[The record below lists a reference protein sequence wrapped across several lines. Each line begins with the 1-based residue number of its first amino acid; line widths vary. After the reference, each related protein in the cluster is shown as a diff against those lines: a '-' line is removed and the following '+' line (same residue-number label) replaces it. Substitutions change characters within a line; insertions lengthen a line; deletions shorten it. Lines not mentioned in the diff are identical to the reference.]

1 MLASVITFLIY
12 VCLLAIVIYLVIWV
26 LRDIIGLPIPEKV
39 VQLLWVIVA
48 LIAILFL
55 VQMVMGGGSF
65 RLGCPFRS
73 GTIASGAFAAISAS
87 PTRYLSR
94 LLVFTQGDA

>member
-12 VCLLAIVIYLVIWV
+12 ICLLAIVIYLIIWV

-39 VQLLWVIVA
+39 IQLLWVIVA

-55 VQMVMGGGSF
+55 VNMVMGGGGLKLGSF
-65 RLGCPFRS
+65 RW
-73 GTIASGAFAAISAS
+73 GTLLLAGGALAAA
-87 PTRYLSR
+87 
-94 LLVFTQGDA
+94 

>member
-12 VCLLAIVIYLVIWV
+12 ICLLAIVIYLVIWV

-55 VQMVMGGGSF
+55 VQMVMSGGS
-65 RLGCPFRS
+65 LKLSSPFRS
-73 GTIASGAFAAISAS
+73 EFPGGAFAAVSAS
-87 PTRYLSR
+87 PSRYLSR
-94 LLVFTQGDA
+94 LLIY